1 MKQNVIMVLHNG
13 AKKLCLFSPRCAQY
27 GMSSSKPN
35 KDNIRLDEEVKQNSS
50 SQGCL
55 KLSVSGSKKIFAL
68 IQHLLNVYQGE
79 YDLLT
84 CLMRAHVIATEAMGP
99 YTCCYHHYSS
109 ATRHVHG
116 VVDRAQQHQKLFLT
130 LGS

>member
-1 MKQNVIMVLHNG
+1 MVLRNYV
-13 AKKLCLFSPRCAQY
+13 CLVLDVHKSPTLQY

-84 CLMRAHVIATEAMGP
+84 CLMRAHAIATKAMGP
-99 YTCCYHHYSS
+99 YMCCYHHYSS

>member
-1 MKQNVIMVLHNG
+1 MVLRNYV
-13 AKKLCLFSPRCAQY
+13 CLVLDVHKSPTLQY

-35 KDNIRLDEEVKQNSS
+35 KDNIRLDKEVKQNSS

-84 CLMRAHVIATEAMGP
+84 CLMRARAIATKAIWP
-99 YTCCYHHYSS
+99 CAVTIITLRYTTCPWSC
-109 ATRHVHG
+109 R
-116 VVDRAQQHQKLFLT
+116 
-130 LGS
+130 